1 MFLSGRKDI
10 ISAYELFLPQKFV
23 YIQQSTRTYNNM
35 IENESHDRKY
45 LTTIQVN
52 KLRKSRF
59 TAKFCFISQFIVDL
73 SQYRWHENIEQQSRS
88 ACSENRDSLQ
98 NHVSFQNLSW
108 LCQSIVDMF
117 LSIYPMGG
125 HWHRDCF
132 CFWRF
137 ASVQRIICL

>member
-45 LTTIQVN
+45 LTTIQIN

-59 TAKFCFISQFIVDL
+59 TAKFCFISQFIVDMIG
-73 SQYRWHENIEQQSRS
+73 NI
-88 ACSENRDSLQ
+88 
-98 NHVSFQNLSW
+98 
-108 LCQSIVDMF
+108 
-117 LSIYPMGG
+117 
-125 HWHRDCF
+125 
-132 CFWRF
+132 
-137 ASVQRIICL
+137 